1 MKAAFFHDH
10 IFLKY
15 KGLYYSKGKL
25 TYRQLS
31 YYLEYCQEL
40 IVVSRYQ
47 EVYEAPPPE
56 FLSLGKNVSIKG
68 YPGVL
73 TRNFMVNRKNYLNE
87 IANTLLD
94 VDVVFSRMPS
104 EFGILATNMAKKLNI
119 NCIVEMVASPFDCL
133 WYRGDI
139 FAKLYAPFLHYRV
152 KKALKNAESVIYV
165 TNSYLQQAYPTRG
178 RCIAV
183 SDARVCI
190 QSEGKE
196 LDKNKL
202 MRIGIIANPSLKL
215 KGVESLYHAM
225 SLLPKNKYVLSIVG
239 GTNVSEI
246 ELIMSKDDN
255 VELKGIIADKEEL
268 NKWLSTIDLYIQP
281 SFTEGLPRSI
291 VEAMSFS
298 IPVLGSKVGG
308 IPELVHSNYLF
319 KAGNSKDIASKI
331 LSVSEDKIEYLK
343 LSEHSKKMAE
353 RFNSNLDDRK
363 REFIINAIS
372 AHS

>member
-15 KGLYYSKGKL
+15 KGQYYSKGKL

-246 ELIMSKDDN
+246 ESIMAKDDN

-268 NKWLSTIDLYIQP
+268 DKWLSTIDLYIQP